1 MKLSS
6 TQFDA
11 IRKAANEIRID
22 CLRMGSVTGAGG
34 AHFGSALSMVEIMAV
49 LYTDVMK
56 FDSNSPLSPS
66 RDRFILS
73 KGHGSMSYYA
83 ALKLSGFVT
92 DEDLMTFKSN
102 NTFLYG
108 HPSMDPE
115 HGIEFSTGSLGLG
128 LGLGV
133 GTAIG
138 LRLKKN
144 LESKV
149 IVLMGDGECNE
160 GSVWESAASASHFKL
175 SNLVAIVDQN
185 GLQYD
190 GSTSEILDMGELE
203 SKWESFGWEAKVV
216 DGHNIEELW
225 GALMEISDKPKAI
238 VAKTVKGK
246 GISFMENNPAWH
258 HSRISQVDLD
268 RAMLELKAPK

>member
-11 IRKAANEIRID
+11 IQKAANEIRVD
-22 CLRMGSVTGAGG
+22 CLRMGSVTGPGG

-49 LYTDVMK
+49 LYTEVMK

-160 GSVWESAASASHFKL
+160 GSVWETCLIASHQKL
-175 SNLVAIVDQN
+175 ENLICIIDKN
-185 GLQYD
+185 N
-190 GSTSEILDMGELE
+190 STDRALKIDNIKKKFLA
-203 SKWESFGWEAKVV
+203 FGWDAIEIN
-216 DGHNIEELW
+216 GHSENQIFS
-225 GALMEISDKPKAI
+225 ALSKKSKKPLAI
-238 VAKTVKGK
+238 IAHTTKGK
-246 GISFMENNPAWH
+246 GIKFMENNPEWH
-258 HSRISQVDLD
+258 HKSINADL
-268 RAMLELKAPK
+268 LKKIKLDLLNS